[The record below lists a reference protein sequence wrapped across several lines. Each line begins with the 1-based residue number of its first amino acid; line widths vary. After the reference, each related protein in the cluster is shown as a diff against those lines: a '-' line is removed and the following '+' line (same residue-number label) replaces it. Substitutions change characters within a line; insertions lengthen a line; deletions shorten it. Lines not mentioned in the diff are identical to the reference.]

1 MCPHVLPCGQPQSPP
16 ARDQHPLARER
27 GASRSLGWG
36 GRRGLYRGSPRGSWG
51 VPGDAGGGVPR
62 ESQRVF
68 KGSSRGIQGG
78 PRELPVEGVSWDPGG
93 GGLRRGPK
101 RVPGGCWG
109 SPGGVPGDSQ
119 GGVPEEAQKG
129 PSASPQQLLGSSGGW
144 LGAADS
150 VQLVLAGGGGGG
162 GCVQSWGS
170 GVSIPPPLTQLE
182 VVVGELGPADLPGQG
197 GPRIPIQ
204 VGHHATPLQNCLH
217 LRHSISGGGG
227 REGGHRGMGGMGGHG
242 RMGGT
247 QRDKEGWAAQRNG
260 RAQRDGGDMGTWE
273 DAGGLG
279 GDMRKDMAGGTL
291 TSRA

>member
-1 MCPHVLPCGQPQSPP
+1 M
-16 ARDQHPLARER
+16 
-27 GASRSLGWG
+27 
-36 GRRGLYRGSPRGSWG
+36 
-51 VPGDAGGGVPR
+51 
-62 ESQRVF
+62 
-68 KGSSRGIQGG
+68 
-78 PRELPVEGVSWDPGG
+78 
-93 GGLRRGPK
+93 
-101 RVPGGCWG
+101 
-109 SPGGVPGDSQ
+109 
-119 GGVPEEAQKG
+119 
-129 PSASPQQLLGSSGGW
+129 
-144 LGAADS
+144 
-150 VQLVLAGGGGGG
+150 
-162 GCVQSWGS
+162 
-170 GVSIPPPLTQLE
+170 
-182 VVVGELGPADLPGQG
+182 GELGPADLPGQG